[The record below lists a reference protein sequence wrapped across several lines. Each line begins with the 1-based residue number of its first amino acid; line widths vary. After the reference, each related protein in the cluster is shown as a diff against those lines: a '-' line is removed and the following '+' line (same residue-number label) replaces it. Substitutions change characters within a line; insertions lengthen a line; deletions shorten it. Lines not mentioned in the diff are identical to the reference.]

1 MKCTRAVFVA
11 ALMALALTAA
21 HAFDLQAH
29 RGGRGLWPENTLHAF
44 DQAITL
50 GVTTL
55 ELDIALTADDVVVVS
70 HDMAL
75 NPDHTRDATGAW
87 LPATGPLIRSLT
99 LAQLQAY
106 DVGRLRPGSK
116 YAEQF
121 ATQTPKD
128 GERIP
133 TLAAVFAL
141 VKERRADAVRFNIE
155 TKLDPTRPDD
165 SAPPEAMVRALL
177 AEIDKAGMAQRVT
190 IQSFDWRA
198 LALAGQLAPTM
209 PRAYLTTARTLKDS
223 RWTAGLNAAE
233 FNSTP
238 QLVKAAAG
246 ATPGPV
252 VWSPSGNDVT
262 SASVKEAQSLGFQV
276 IPWTI
281 NKQVDMTNL
290 MRLGID
296 GIITD
301 YPNRVRD
308 IMADRGMRLPKAY
321 PAPRH

>member
-1 MKCTRAVFVA
+1 MKRTRAVFGA

-29 RGGRGLWPENTLHAF
+29 RGGRGLWPENTLQAF

-55 ELDIALTADDVVVVS
+55 ELDIALTADDMVVVS

-87 LPATGPLIRSLT
+87 LPATGPLVRSLT
-99 LAQLQAY
+99 LAQLQTY
-106 DVGRLRPGSK
+106 DVGRLQPGRQ
-116 YAEQF
+116 YAQQF
-121 ATQTPKD
+121 AAQAPKD

-141 VKERRADAVRFNIE
+141 VKERRAHAVRFNIE

-165 SAPPEAMVRALL
+165 SASPEAMVRALL

-190 IQSFDWRA
+190 IQSFDWRS
-198 LALAGQLAPTM
+198 LALVGQLAPQM

-223 RWTAGLNAAE
+223 RWTAGLNAAD
-233 FNSTP
+233 FGSTP

-252 VWSPSGNDVT
+252 VWSPAGNTVT
-262 SASVKEAQSLGFQV
+262 AMAVKEAQALSFQV

-281 NKQVDMTNL
+281 NTRTDMANL
-290 MRLGID
+290 MGLGVD
-296 GIITD
+296 GLISDFPDLLRTE
-301 YPNRVRD
+301 VRE
-308 IMADRGMRLPKAY
+308 RGLPLPL
-321 PAPRH
+321 PASPVN

>member
-1 MKCTRAVFVA
+1 MKSTRAVFVA

-21 HAFDLQAH
+21 HAFDIQAH

-44 DQAITL
+44 DQSITL

-75 NPDHTRDATGAW
+75 NPDHTRDAAGAW

-99 LAQLQAY
+99 LAQVQAY
-106 DVGRLRPGSK
+106 DVGRLQPGSK

-121 ATQTPKD
+121 ATQVPKD

-141 VKERRADAVRFNIE
+141 VKERRAHAVRFNIE

-165 SAPPEAMVRALL
+165 SAPPETMVRVLL
-177 AEIDKAGMAQRVT
+177 AEIDKAGVADRVT
-190 IQSFDWRA
+190 IQSFDWRS
-198 LALAGQLAPTM
+198 LALVGRLAPQM
-209 PRAYLTTARTLKDS
+209 PRAYLTTARTLRDS
-223 RWTAGLNAAE
+223 RWTAGLNPTDYG
-233 FNSTP
+233 STP

-246 ATPGPV
+246 ANTGPV
-252 VWSPSGNDVT
+252 FWTPSGNDVT
-262 SASVKEAQSLGFQV
+262 SASVKEAQSLGFKV

-281 NKQVDMTNL
+281 NKQVDMSNL

-301 YPNRVRD
+301 YPDILRRVVRSQ
-308 IMADRGMRLPKAY
+308 GLPM
-321 PAPRH
+321 PLPVGPVN

>member
-1 MKCTRAVFVA
+1 MKSTRAVFVA
-11 ALMALALTAA
+11 ALMALSLTAA
-21 HAFDLQAH
+21 HAFDIQAH
-29 RGGRGLWPENTLHAF
+29 RGGRGLWPENTLQAF
-44 DQAITL
+44 DQAVTL

-75 NPDHTRDATGAW
+75 NPDHTRDAAGAW
-87 LPATGPLIRSLT
+87 LPTNGPLIRSLT
-99 LAQLQAY
+99 LAQVQAY
-106 DVGRLRPGSK
+106 DVGRLRPGSQ
-116 YAEQF
+116 YAAQF

-128 GERIP
+128 GEGIP

-141 VKERRADAVRFNIE
+141 VKERRAHAVRFNIE

-177 AEIDKAGMAQRVT
+177 AEIDKAGMADRVT
-190 IQSFDWRA
+190 IQSFDWRS
-198 LALAGQLAPTM
+198 LALVGQLVPTM

-223 RWTAGLNAAE
+223 RWTAGLNAGD
-233 FNSTP
+233 FGSTP

-252 VWSPSGNDVT
+252 IWSPAGNTVT
-262 SASVKEAQSLGFQV
+262 AAAVKEAHALGFQV

-281 NKQVDMTNL
+281 NTRADMASLIDLGVDGLISDFPDLLRTE
-290 MRLGID
+290 
-296 GIITD
+296 
-301 YPNRVRD
+301 VRQ
-308 IMADRGMRLPKAY
+308 RGRPMPLPTQ
-321 PAPRH
+321 PVN

>member
-1 MKCTRAVFVA
+1 
-11 ALMALALTAA
+11 
-21 HAFDLQAH
+21 
-29 RGGRGLWPENTLHAF
+29 
-44 DQAITL
+44 
-50 GVTTL
+50 
-55 ELDIALTADDVVVVS
+55 
-70 HDMAL
+70 
-75 NPDHTRDATGAW
+75 
-87 LPATGPLIRSLT
+87 
-99 LAQLQAY
+99 
-106 DVGRLRPGSK
+106 
-116 YAEQF
+116 
-121 ATQTPKD
+121 
-128 GERIP
+128 
-133 TLAAVFAL
+133 
-141 VKERRADAVRFNIE
+141 
-155 TKLDPTRPDD
+155 
-165 SAPPEAMVRALL
+165 
-177 AEIDKAGMAQRVT
+177 VT

-301 YPNRVRD
+301 YPDVLRKVVRSQ
-308 IMADRGMRLPKAY
+308 GLPMPL
-321 PAPRH
+321 PAGPVN

>member
-1 MKCTRAVFVA
+1 MSNARAVLVA
-11 ALMALALTAA
+11 ALTSLALTVA
-21 HAFDLQAH
+21 HAFDIQAH
-29 RGGRGLWPENTLHAF
+29 RGGRGLWPENTLQAF
-44 DQAITL
+44 DQATTL

-75 NPDHTRDATGAW
+75 NPDHTRDAAGAW
-87 LPATGPLIRSLT
+87 LPAKGPLIRSLT
-99 LAQLQAY
+99 LAEVQAY

-121 ATQTPKD
+121 ATQVPKD

-133 TLAAVFAL
+133 TLASVFAL
-141 VKERRADAVRFNIE
+141 VKERRAHALRFNIE

-165 SAPPEAMVRALL
+165 SAPPETMVRALL

-190 IQSFDWRA
+190 IQSFDWRS
-198 LALAGQLAPTM
+198 LALVGQLAPTM

-223 RWTAGLNAAE
+223 RWTAGLNAAD
-233 FNSTP
+233 FGSTP

-246 ATPGPV
+246 AGTGPV
-252 VWSPSGNDVT
+252 LWSPSGNDVT
-262 SASVKEAQSLGFQV
+262 PAAVKEAQSMGFQV

-301 YPNRVRD
+301 YPDVLRNVVRSQ
-308 IMADRGMRLPKAY
+308 GLPMPL
-321 PAPRH
+321 PAGPVN

>member
-1 MKCTRAVFVA
+1 MRCGIA
-11 ALMALALTAA
+11 ALVALMSLAFTAA

-44 DQAITL
+44 DQSITL
-50 GVTTL
+50 GVSTL
-55 ELDIALTADDVVVVS
+55 ELDIALTADGVVVVS
-70 HDMAL
+70 HDTAL

-87 LPATGPLIRSLT
+87 LPAAGPLIRSLT

-106 DVGRLRPGSK
+106 DVGRLRPGSP

-141 VKERRADAVRFNIE
+141 VKERRAHAVRLNIE

-165 SAPPEAMVRALL
+165 SASPEAMVRALL
-177 AEIDKAGMAQRVT
+177 AEVDRAGMAQRVT
-190 IQSFDWRA
+190 IQSFDWRS
-198 LALAGQLAPTM
+198 LALVGQLAPQM
-209 PRAYLTTARTLKDS
+209 PRAYLTTARMLQDS
-223 RWTAGLNAAE
+223 RWTAGLNAAD
-233 FNSTP
+233 FGSTP

-252 VWSPSGNDVT
+252 VWSPAGNTVT
-262 SASVKEAQSLGFQV
+262 GAGVKEAQALGLQV
-276 IPWTI
+276 IPWTLNTRTDMAKLI
-281 NKQVDMTNL
+281 DLGVDGLISDFPDRLRTQV
-290 MRLGID
+290 RLHGLAM
-296 GIITD
+296 
-301 YPNRVRD
+301 P
-308 IMADRGMRLPKAY
+308 LPAG
-321 PAPRH
+321 PPLN

>member
-1 MKCTRAVFVA
+1 MRCGIA
-11 ALMALALTAA
+11 ALVALMSLTSTGA
-21 HAFDLQAH
+21 HAFDIQAH

-44 DQAITL
+44 DQALTL
-50 GVTTL
+50 GVSTL

-75 NPDHTRDATGAW
+75 NPDHTRDGAGAW
-87 LPATGPLIRSLT
+87 LPAAGPLIRSLT
-99 LAQLQAY
+99 LAQLQAF

-141 VKERRADAVRFNIE
+141 VKERRAHAVRFNIE

-177 AEIDKAGMAQRVT
+177 AEIDRAGMAQRVT
-190 IQSFDWRA
+190 VQSFDWRS
-198 LALAGQLAPTM
+198 LALVGQLAPRM

-223 RWTAGLNAAE
+223 RWTAGLNAAD
-233 FNSTP
+233 FGSTP
-238 QLVKAAAG
+238 LLVKAAAG

-252 VWSPSGNDVT
+252 VWSPAGNTVT
-262 SASVKEAQSLGFQV
+262 AAAVKQAQALGFQV

-281 NKQVDMTNL
+281 NTRTDMANLIGLEVDGLISDFPDLLRTE
-290 MRLGID
+290 
-296 GIITD
+296 
-301 YPNRVRD
+301 VHQ
-308 IMADRGMRLPKAY
+308 RGLPM
-321 PAPRH
+321 PLPGPVN

>member
-1 MKCTRAVFVA
+1 MKSTRAVFVA

-21 HAFDLQAH
+21 HAFDIQAH
-29 RGGRGLWPENTLHAF
+29 RGGRGLWPENTLNAF

-75 NPDHTRDATGAW
+75 NPDHARDTTGAW

-99 LAQLQAY
+99 LAQVQAY
-106 DVGRLRPGSK
+106 DVGRLRPGST

-141 VKERRADAVRFNIE
+141 VKKRHAPAVRFNIE

-165 SAPPEAMVRALL
+165 SASPEAMVRALL
-177 AEIDKAGMAQRVT
+177 AEIDRAGMAQRVT
-190 IQSFDWRA
+190 VQSFDWRS
-198 LALAGQLAPTM
+198 LALVGQLAPQM

-223 RWTAGLNAAE
+223 RWTAGLNAAD
-233 FNSTP
+233 FGSTP
-238 QLVKAAAG
+238 MLVKAAAG

-252 VWSPSGNDVT
+252 VWSPAGSTVT
-262 SASVKEAQSLGFQV
+262 AAAVKEAQTLGFQV

-281 NKQVDMTNL
+281 NKQADMTNL
-290 MRLGID
+290 MRLGVD

-301 YPNRVRD
+301 YPDVLRRVVRSQD
-308 IMADRGMRLPKAY
+308 MPLPAG
-321 PAPRH
+321 PVD

>member
-1 MKCTRAVFVA
+1 MRCGIA
-11 ALMALALTAA
+11 ALVALMSLTSTAA
-21 HAFDLQAH
+21 HAFDIQAH
-29 RGGRGLWPENTLHAF
+29 RGGRGLWPENTLQAF
-44 DQAITL
+44 DQAISL
-50 GVTTL
+50 GVNTL

-87 LPATGPLIRSLT
+87 LPTAGPLIRSLT

-106 DVGRLRPGSK
+106 DVGRLRPGST

-133 TLAAVFAL
+133 TLASVFAL
-141 VKERRADAVRFNIE
+141 VKERRAHAVRFNIE
-155 TKLDPTRPDD
+155 TKLDPMRPDD

-177 AEIDKAGMAQRVT
+177 AEIDHAGMAQRVT
-190 IQSFDWRA
+190 IQSFDWRS
-198 LALAGQLAPTM
+198 LALVGQLAPQMPQM

-223 RWTAGLNAAE
+223 RWTAGLNAAD
-233 FNSTP
+233 FGSTP
-238 QLVKAAAG
+238 QLVKAAAS

-252 VWSPSGNDVT
+252 VWSPAGNTVN
-262 SASVKEAQSLGFQV
+262 AAAVKEAQALGFQV

-281 NKQVDMTNL
+281 NKQADMTNL
-290 MRLGID
+290 MRLGVD

-301 YPNRVRD
+301 YPDILRRVVRSQ
-308 IMADRGMRLPKAY
+308 GVPLPAG
-321 PAPRH
+321 AVD

>member
-1 MKCTRAVFVA
+1 M
-11 ALMALALTAA
+11 ALMSLTSTAA
-21 HAFDLQAH
+21 HAFDIQAH

-87 LPATGPLIRSLT
+87 LQASAPLIRSLT

-106 DVGRLRPGSK
+106 DVGRLQPGSK

-121 ATQTPKD
+121 ATQVPKD

-141 VKERRADAVRFNIE
+141 VKERRAHAVRFNIE

-165 SAPPEAMVRALL
+165 SAPPDAMVRALL
-177 AEIDKAGMAQRVT
+177 AEIDRAGMAQRVT
-190 IQSFDWRA
+190 IQSFDWRS
-198 LALAGQLAPTM
+198 LALVGQLAPQM

-223 RWTAGLNAAE
+223 RWTMGLKAAD
-233 FNSTP
+233 FGSTP

-246 ATPGPV
+246 ASTGPV
-252 VWSPSGNDVT
+252 LWSPSGNDVT
-262 SASVKEAQSLGFQV
+262 LAAAKEAQSLGFQV

-281 NKQVDMTNL
+281 NKEVDMTDL
-290 MRLGID
+290 MRRGVD

-301 YPNRVRD
+301 YPNILRNVVRSQ
-308 IMADRGMRLPKAY
+308 GLPM
-321 PAPRH
+321 PLPGGPVN